1 VGPFP
6 APARRMTPAAPTKP
20 PAYLKWWVCVLL
32 LLASALNYM
41 DRQTLSQTGRR
52 VTEYFQ
58 LTETQYGSL
67 EGAFN
72 AAFALGAVLVGW
84 MVDRG
89 NIRLIYPGIV
99 ILWSLAGFAA
109 GFAWSYAALLGC
121 RFALGLFEAGNV
133 PCGVLTVK
141 RVLAP
146 EQRALGLG
154 MFQSGSALGA
164 IITPMVVLFCVNLA
178 RRAEN
183 TDPGFAWQLPFRV
196 VGVIGLAWAAL
207 WLLTV
212 RSRHVAAPPADAAPE
227 PTDTYWAIWAN
238 RRFWVSLA
246 VVVSIN
252 SAWRSFGFWLP
263 KFLEVGKGYDEG
275 ATAFVTSGFYVAA
288 DLGSIGIGVAVLWLA
303 RRGRSLP
310 RARVLC
316 FAACTAMSAASVA
329 AALMPRSVGL
339 VAALFVVGF
348 GAVGLF
354 PIYYALSQEISVRH
368 QGKTT
373 GTLSFLN
380 AAYLAFLFPLTG
392 KLIDRLKSVDLP
404 LGLESFDV
412 ALGAA
417 GLFPLVG
424 LVALAFLWRDPEN
437 EPRPPLRVPPG

>member
-1 VGPFP
+1 
-6 APARRMTPAAPTKP
+6 MTPTDLTKP

-41 DRQTLSQTGRR
+41 DRQTLSQTGPR
-52 VTEYFQ
+52 VTAYFD
-58 LTETQYGSL
+58 LTETQYGLL

-72 AAFALGAVLVGW
+72 AAFAVGAILVGW

-89 NIRLIYPGIV
+89 NIRLIYPAIV
-99 ILWSLAGFAA
+99 ALWSLAGFAA
-109 GFAWSYAALLGC
+109 GFAESYAMLLAC

-154 MFQSGSALGA
+154 MFQSGSAIGA
-164 IITPMVVLFCVNLA
+164 IITPMVVLLCLRYVERLG
-178 RRAEN
+178 N
-183 TDPGFAWQLPFRV
+183 TDPGFAWQFPFRV
-196 VGVIGLAWAAL
+196 VGAIGFAWVVL

-212 RSRHVAAPPADAAPE
+212 KSHHVAAPPADTAPE
-227 PTDTYWAIWAN
+227 PTDTYWAIWKN
-238 RRFWVSLA
+238 RRFWVSLV

-252 SAWRSFGFWLP
+252 SSWRSFGFWLP
-263 KFLEVGKGYDEG
+263 KFLLTGKGYSETD
-275 ATAFVTSGFYVAA
+275 TAWLTSGFFVAA
-288 DLGSIGIGVAVLWLA
+288 DLGSIGIGLAVLWLA
-303 RRGRSLP
+303 RSGLSLS
-310 RARVLC
+310 RARLLC
-316 FAACTAMSAASVA
+316 FAACTGMSACSIIAG
-329 AALMPRSVGL
+329 LMPRSVGL

-348 GAVGLF
+348 GALGLF

-392 KLIDRLKSVDLP
+392 KLIDRL
-404 LGLESFDV
+404 GSFDL

-417 GLFPLVG
+417 GLFPVAG
-424 LVALAFLWRDPEN
+424 LIALAFFWRDREN
-437 EPRPPLRVPPG
+437 EPWPAPRVPGG